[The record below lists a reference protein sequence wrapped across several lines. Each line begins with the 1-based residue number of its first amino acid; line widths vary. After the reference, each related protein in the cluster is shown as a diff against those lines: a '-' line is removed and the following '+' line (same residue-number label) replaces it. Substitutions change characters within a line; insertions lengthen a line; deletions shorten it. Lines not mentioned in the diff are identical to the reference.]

1 MSKGLYAYINHGIQV
16 VLGERGMDES
26 GGVGEV
32 GEDGGV
38 GEVDVQE

>member
-1 MSKGLYAYINHGIQV
+1 MSKGLYASLTHGLQE

-38 GEVDVQE
+38 GEVDGKA